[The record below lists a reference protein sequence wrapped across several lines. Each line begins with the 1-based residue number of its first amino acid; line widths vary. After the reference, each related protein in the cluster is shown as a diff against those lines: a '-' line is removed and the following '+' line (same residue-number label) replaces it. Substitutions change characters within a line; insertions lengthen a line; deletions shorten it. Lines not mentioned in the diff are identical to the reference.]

1 MSKCEHNKILYYCR
15 DCKGPGICEHDKRK
29 CYCLECNGASVCEHG
44 KRKEYCRDC
53 KGSGICIHG
62 KTKHYCKEC
71 ESTLYCNHGKEKRYC
86 KECDGSAYCEHG
98 KVKYICKEC
107 KGVGICIHEKEKRYC
122 KECSGSGLCEHNL
135 RKNYCKQCNGSAY
148 CIHNRQKYQC
158 RDCNGKNICIHS
170 KKKNMCIECGG
181 TSLCKHNR
189 DKYNCRECGYK
200 YTCEHGNNKHRC
212 KECGIIV
219 GICKHEKKKS
229 RCKECGGTELC
240 KSSWCLTM
248 GNKKYLGYCLHCFI
262 HIHPDLP
269 VTRNYKT
276 KEKATTDAIIEAFPD
291 LTWIKDKKVE
301 DGCSRRRP
309 DLYADLGSHI
319 LIVEIDENQHMEY
332 DCSCENKRLMEISKD
347 FAHRPVVF
355 IRFNPDDYIDTSGNK
370 ISSCWRIGNDSII
383 RIQKNKQ
390 TEWDIR
396 LNTLR
401 EQIKYWIDNT
411 TSKTLEVVQLFFDQN
426 TKARG
431 GAG

>member
-1 MSKCEHNKILYYCR
+1 MSKCEHNRCTYYCKE
-15 DCKGPGICEHDKRK
+15 CKGGGICEHNKIRYGCKECHGAGRCDKHNKLKTKCKECGGSRLCTHGKQIEYCRECGGSAYCEHDKRKTACTICKGSEICEHDKRRYNCRECK
-29 CYCLECNGASVCEHG
+29 GGVYCQHLKIKAYCIECGGSARCEHG
-44 KRKEYCRDC
+44 NRKD
-53 KGSGICIHG
+53 
-62 KTKHYCKEC
+62 YCKEC
-71 ESTLYCNHGKEKRYC
+71 GGKQICQHKKIREICKECCGSQICTHGKYKRYC
-86 KECDGSAYCEHG
+86 VECEGSYICLHKIRKDYCRECGNSYCEHG
-98 KVKYICKEC
+98 KKKT
-107 KGVGICIHEKEKRYC
+107 YC
-122 KECSGSGLCEHNL
+122 KTCDG
-135 RKNYCKQCNGSAY
+135 RK
-148 CIHNRQKYQC
+148 
-158 RDCNGKNICIHS
+158 
-170 KKKNMCIECGG
+170 
-181 TSLCKHNR
+181 
-189 DKYNCRECGYK
+189 
-200 YTCEHGNNKHRC
+200 
-212 KECGIIV
+212 
-219 GICKHEKKKS
+219 
-229 RCKECGGTELC
+229 LC
-240 KSSWCLTM
+240 KSSWCEVAPS
-248 GNKKYLGYCLHCFI
+248 NKKYLGYCLHCFI

-276 KEKATTDAIIEAFPD
+276 KEKATTDTIVEAFPD

-370 ISSCWRIGNDSII
+370 ISSCWRVGNDSII
-383 RIQKNKQ
+383 RIQKSKQ
-390 TEWDIR
+390 TEWDMR
-396 LNTLR
+396 VNTLK